1 MTEASTM
8 YISPGFRGSAVRNSC
23 PPLDRAFSLSNLST
37 VCIFPGLQDGNIVMI
52 AVQRGFEAEDHGELL
67 DALETAMY
75 GSVTGTLE
83 LRNIHNDAFAMIF
96 KKGEHV
102 NYLN

>member
-1 MTEASTM
+1 
-8 YISPGFRGSAVRNSC
+8 
-23 PPLDRAFSLSNLST
+23 
-37 VCIFPGLQDGNIVMI
+37 MI